1 MNVPENLAKALG
13 EIAEIDY
20 TGNKLSS
27 GDVLVYI
34 GRTQLT
40 TDCELPDLYMGVGEK
55 QPVKALQAMLR
66 NYGYN
71 LAIDGIFGTATR
83 DAVADFQTAY
93 NVDVQYKGT
102 VGRKTWLKIIKGE

>member
-1 MNVPENLAKALG
+1 MNVPESLTKALG
-13 EIAEIDY
+13 ELKEIDY

-40 TDCELPDLYMGVGEK
+40 TDCELPDLYMSVGKK
-55 QPVKALQAMLR
+55 QPVKALQAMLN
-66 NYGYN
+66 NYGYR
-71 LAIDGIFGTATR
+71 LTVDGIFGAATR
-83 DAVADFQTAY
+83 NAVADFQTKY
-93 NVDVQYKGT
+93 HVDVQYKGT